1 MQNTLRIAGRLGV
14 AAFFIL
20 AGINKVLNP
29 AQTQAMIDAS
39 ILAPLALIYYATF
52 VFEIAA
58 GLTLALDGPRAAYAA
73 VALAL
78 FTVATNLVFHRFWE
92 ITGPMAQPELS
103 MFFKNIAIAFALL
116 YIAAVEWGPKRIT
129 DAGPT

>member
-1 MQNTLRIAGRLGV
+1 MMRILGRYGL

-29 AQTQAMIDAS
+29 AQTQAMIGTS
-39 ILAPLALIYYATF
+39 LLAPIPLIYYATF

-58 GLTLALDGPRAAYAA
+58 GLALALGGTRAAYAA

-78 FTVATNLVFHRFWE
+78 FTIVTNLVFHRFWE
-92 ITGPMAQPELS
+92 VTGPMAQPELS
-103 MFFKNIAIAFALL
+103 MFFKNIAIAFGLIYL
-116 YIAAVEWGPKRIT
+116 AAVERSTRGKT
-129 DAGPT
+129 DDRPA